1 MGNGLQL
8 DPSLAFH
15 TFKWKEGL
23 MRKMSGQNLIRE
35 FSKSTRPNRKNPF
48 LFQESYSDRGAR
60 RKSAFLE
67 REATTIPDMHRT
79 GFRCN
84 SLILGMG
91 SEFLGDD
98 GLGVHAVR
106 ALVKEDCPEGTELIE
121 VANHLVDALVALQRA
136 DRVIV
141 LDVLRAQGK
150 PGSIYRVSLQPGRIS
165 EGIPLSH
172 SLDLFR
178 ALYLGGCCG
187 FLDVV
192 VIGMEPSAI
201 DWSANLSKEVRNAL
215 PFMVQAV
222 KNELNRSDLR
232 GSVEDTIPFAGN
244 AESDPFSEDLRR
256 YD

>member
-1 MGNGLQL
+1 
-8 DPSLAFH
+8 
-15 TFKWKEGL
+15 

-35 FSKSTRPNRKNPF
+35 YSKSAWPDLENPF
-48 LFQESYSDRGAR
+48 LINENYSDRGAR
-60 RKSAFLE
+60 RRSTFLE

-79 GFRCN
+79 GVRCN
-84 SLILGMG
+84 TLILGMG

-150 PGSIYRVSLQPGRIS
+150 PGSIYRVSLQPGQIS

-172 SLDLFR
+172 GVDLLR
-178 ALYLGGCCG
+178 ALYLGGCYG

-192 VIGMEPSAI
+192 VIAMEPSVI
-201 DWSANLSKEVRNAL
+201 DWSTNLSKEVRKAL

-222 KNELNRSDLR
+222 KDELNRPDLR
-232 GSVEDTIPFAGN
+232 GSLENTISFTRNAGP
-244 AESDPFSEDLRR
+244 DPFSEDLRR
-256 YD
+256 YA